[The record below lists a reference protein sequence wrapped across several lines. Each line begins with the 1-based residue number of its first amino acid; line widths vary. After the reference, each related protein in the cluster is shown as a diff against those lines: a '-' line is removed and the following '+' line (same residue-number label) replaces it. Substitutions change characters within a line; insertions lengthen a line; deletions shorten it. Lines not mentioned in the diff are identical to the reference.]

1 MQKTVLC
8 LDLPRKVCYNPIE
21 QNAPNGQKCKVE
33 GLPVRIERTK
43 YLQEMIDRKHNGL
56 VKVITGIRRC
66 GKSYLLF
73 NLFYD
78 HLIAEGVKDEN
89 IIRLELD
96 QTAYI
101 KYRNPFELDK
111 YIRERLNDSDE
122 MHYIFLDEIQFVE
135 KVNNPYVEDGAK
147 ITFYDVL
154 NGLMRIKNADVYVT
168 GSNSKMLSTDVL
180 TEFRGRGDEVR
191 VLPLA
196 FSEYMQA
203 YDGDKYDGW
212 LDYYTYGG
220 LPAILERRTDAQ
232 KADYLVRLFRE
243 TYIRDIVERNQIKNV
258 DDLEDLL
265 DVISSSVGSLTNPS
279 RISNTFK
286 TEKNMQLSKA
296 TVEKYIACFEDAFLL
311 EEAKRFDIKGRRY
324 INTPKKYYFTDIGLR
339 NARLNFRQQEEN
351 HIMENII
358 YNELIYRGFS
368 VDVGIVEVREKQPDE
383 SLAHKQLEVDFVAN
397 KGSRRYYIQSA
408 FEMRSPEKE
417 YQEIRP
423 YIAIADS
430 FKKIVV
436 TKEHIKL
443 RRDDNGIVTMSIY
456 DFLLDP
462 NSLEL

>member
-1 MQKTVLC
+1 M
-8 LDLPRKVCYNPIE
+8 
-21 QNAPNGQKCKVE
+21 
-33 GLPVRIERTK
+33 RIERTK
-43 YLQEMIDRKHNGL
+43 YLQELIDRKHNGL

-73 NLFYD
+73 TLFYD
-78 HLIAEGVKDEN
+78 HLIAQGVKEEN
-89 IIRLELD
+89 IIKLELD
-96 QTAYI
+96 QTANI

-111 YIRERLNDSDE
+111 YVREQIKDNGE
-122 MHYIFLDEIQFVE
+122 MHYVFLDEIQFVE
-135 KVNNPYVEDGAK
+135 KVKNPYVENGAE

-154 NGLMRIKNADVYVT
+154 NGLMRISNADIYVT
-168 GSNSKMLSTDVL
+168 GSNSKMLSTDIL

-191 VLPLA
+191 VHPLV

-220 LPAILERRTDAQ
+220 LPVILGRKTDSQ
-232 KADYLVRLFRE
+232 KADYLVNLFRE
-243 TYIRDIVERNQIKNV
+243 TYIKDIVELNKVKNV

-265 DVISSSVGSLTNPS
+265 DVISSCIGSLTNPN

-286 TEKNMQLSKA
+286 TEKDVDLSK
-296 TVEKYIACFEDAFLL
+296 TTIEKYIEYFEDAFLI
-311 EEAKRFDIKGRRY
+311 EETKRFDIKGRKY

-368 VDVGIVEVREKQPDE
+368 VDVGIVEVREKQDNGTYK
-383 SLAHKQLEVDFVAN
+383 HKQLEIDFIAN
-397 KGSRRYYIQSA
+397 KGSQRYYIQSA
-408 FEMRSPEKE
+408 FEMRSHDKE

-423 YIAIADS
+423 YTAIEDS

-436 TKEHIKL
+436 TKDHIKL
-443 RRDDNGIVTMSIY
+443 KRDENGIVTMSIY
-456 DFLLDP
+456 DFLLKPD
-462 NSLEL
+462 SLDL